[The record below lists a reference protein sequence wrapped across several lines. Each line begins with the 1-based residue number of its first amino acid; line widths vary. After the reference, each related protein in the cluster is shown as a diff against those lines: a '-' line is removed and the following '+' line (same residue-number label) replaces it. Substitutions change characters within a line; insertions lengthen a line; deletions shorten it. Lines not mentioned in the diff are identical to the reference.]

1 VRGARC
7 GRIVS
12 VRRWRSVATRLLAGL
27 ALVVCSRAT
36 VQAQTTEFTLSTG
49 AVTFPTP
56 TAANYSTWPPSA
68 SGPVTDSVA
77 VPFEVSRTSTGWR
90 IATVLIRCTA
100 VAGGK
105 ACGDIE
111 WRNGATGA
119 WQTLTFTDAEVETR
133 WLWIFGS
140 NFGWSNT
147 LWLRVRLRP
156 GDPIP
161 SVMSSQIALSL
172 DVYRP

>member
-1 VRGARC
+1 MVTTGLM
-7 GRIVS
+7 GV
-12 VRRWRSVATRLLAGL
+12 VVLAVWPCT
-27 ALVVCSRAT
+27 VVH
-36 VQAQTTEFTLSTG
+36 AQTTEFTLSTG

-68 SGPVTDSVA
+68 VGPVTDSVA
-77 VPFEVSRTSTGWR
+77 VPFDVTRTSTGWR

-111 WRNGATGA
+111 WRNGSTGA
-119 WQTLTFTDAEVETR
+119 WQTLTLTDTEVETR

-172 DVYRP
+172 EVYRP

>member
-1 VRGARC
+1 
-7 GRIVS
+7 
-12 VRRWRSVATRLLAGL
+12 VRRHVAALAAVVALGL
-27 ALVVCSRAT
+27 CAVPRA
-36 VQAQTTEFTLSTG
+36 QAHAQATEFTLSTG

-56 TAANYSTWPPSA
+56 TSANYDTWPPSA

-77 VPFEVSRTSTGWR
+77 VPFEVSRSSTGWR
-90 IATVLIRCTA
+90 IATVLIRCVA

-111 WRNGATGA
+111 WRNGSTGA
-119 WQTLTFTDAEVETR
+119 WQPLTLADADVETR

-140 NFGWSNT
+140 NFGWSST

-156 GDPIP
+156 GDPVP

-172 DVYRP
+172 EVFRP

>member
-1 VRGARC
+1 VIATLALA
-7 GRIVS
+7 IV
-12 VRRWRSVATRLLAGL
+12 
-27 ALVVCSRAT
+27 ALVVWPTRA
-36 VQAQTTEFTLSTG
+36 VAQTTEFTLSAG

-111 WRNGATGA
+111 WRNGPTGT
-119 WQTLTFTDAEVETR
+119 WQTLSLADAEVETR
-133 WLWIFGS
+133 WMWIFGA

-172 DVYRP
+172 EVYRP